1 MLGVN
6 KWLAIFNYYD
16 NHFHDGIQFTL
27 EYLWLTI
34 TNYQD
39 NNSNHGLH
47 FVIKIYIFTTI
58 PIICMAYFGIHLN
71 SGYQLSWLFKL

>member
-1 MLGVN
+1 MFGVN
-6 KWLAIFNYYD
+6 KRLTIFNYYD

-47 FVIKIYIFTTI
+47 FVIKIYMYIVTTI
-58 PIICMAYFGIHLN
+58 PIICMAYFGTT
-71 SGYQLSWLFKL
+71 